1 MFPPRSSAPVRS
13 RASLHRLGTGRS
25 AFTLV
30 EVTLA
35 IGIVAVAILSMTA
48 LMPVGLRTMKDSADS
63 AVTAQILNKVASM
76 VQTTPFGNDLNTFIA
91 EGPLLFDRAG
101 CDVSSI
107 EKAFFSV
114 TLTTNATSFPGAPND
129 LSPVSA
135 QTLEIKISVL
145 KPGTT
150 NAISSSKSAVIIP
163 KS

>member
-1 MFPPRSSAPVRS
+1 MPPPPSSPVGSPALFS
-13 RASLHRLGTGRS
+13 RFRNGRS

-48 LMPVGLRTMKDSADS
+48 LMPVGLRTMKESADS
-63 AVTAQILNKVASM
+63 AVTAQILNKVAST
-76 VQTTPFGNDLNTFIA
+76 VQTTPFKDLDDLIRN
-91 EGPLLFDRAG
+91 GPLLFDRAG
-101 CDVSSI
+101 CDVYDV

-129 LSPVSA
+129 LSPASA
-135 QTLEIKISVL
+135 QTLEIHISAL